1 MNMKKFLMILIFVSI
16 SVFSFAQTTVNT
28 SFTKSFTITEWYEVN
43 TSMSYD
49 LISDTYV
56 QNILDISDN
65 ILNSNEKGKL
75 VYNAKNKSI
84 ILSLTN
90 ENGTDNINFKRCII
104 KKKNIDN
111 GVSYD
116 IVLVVGSVKGLVMRL
131 NIKNDN
137 TCTLIQFVKE

>member
-1 MNMKKFLMILIFVSI
+1 MKKFLMILIFVSI

-49 LISDTYV
+49 LVSDTYT
-56 QNILDISDN
+56 QKTLDISDN
-65 ILNSNEKGKL
+65 ILYSNVKGKL
-75 VYNAKNKSI
+75 VYNIKNKTA
-84 ILSLTN
+84 ILTLTN
-90 ENGTDNINFKRCII
+90 ENGTGNIDFKNKYII
-104 KKKNIDN
+104 KKNNIDN

-116 IVLVVGSVKGLVMRL
+116 IIYSVNSIKWVVMRF